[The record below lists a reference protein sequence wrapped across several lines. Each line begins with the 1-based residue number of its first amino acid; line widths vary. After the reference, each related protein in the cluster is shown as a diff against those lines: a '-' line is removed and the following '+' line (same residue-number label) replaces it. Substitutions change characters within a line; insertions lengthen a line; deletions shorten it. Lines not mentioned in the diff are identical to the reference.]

1 LQHSKEVRAR
11 YTAYDA
17 PITTVK
23 DAVTSLEA
31 RDESSIFRDSAISVS
46 FQEETKDTSTSAAS
60 NRSAYIDDEDEQPY
74 RRLGQ
79 RKGKELVGEPDD
91 VGCTGDA
98 QVSIPIPDTEADSTT
113 ELDEEEAIQMH
124 IALHNILM
132 ESAGSSSIES
142 KAEQSWSSWNSISR
156 VWRASAETERS
167 ERRVGAG
174 ALAK

>member
-1 LQHSKEVRAR
+1 
-11 YTAYDA
+11 
-17 PITTVK
+17 
-23 DAVTSLEA
+23 
-31 RDESSIFRDSAISVS
+31 
-46 FQEETKDTSTSAAS
+46 
-60 NRSAYIDDEDEQPY
+60 
-74 RRLGQ
+74 LGQ

-113 ELDEEEAIQMH
+113 ELDEEEAIQMQ
-124 IALHNILM
+124 ITLHNILM

-174 ALAK
+174 ALAKYVAVQRLASLSGESLKGFIRTRAPEEATSAVKSSNIRREAAARFLQGAAYV